1 MNTLRKRWVTMHLCK
16 KVLILCSLL
25 VSSWAGNQA
34 CADALDRL
42 KEVNVGGYSS
52 ARVQQNRHGKAE
64 AALDEISLIFTWD
77 NQDRVKFFAEIEL
90 ENPLSWREG
99 GAFRSNN
106 SYLDVERLYLDYA
119 FNDQVNL
126 RAGRFLTPIGRWNL
140 LHAAPLVW
148 TTSRPVATSR
158 LFPMALNGMMLHG
171 SKPFDDAALE
181 YSVFAETLK
190 DQNEEANELR
200 FRNARGAR
208 VVYSGLV
215 DVGATVMEFDE
226 NDLIKR
232 EYRMLSLDFIKSY
245 QGWELSGE
253 AFFRK
258 SKHYHE
264 DTGGAYLQG
273 VAPLGNKWFLIGRLE
288 SFKPTLEDSV
298 ERAVVG
304 LAWRYKDNQIFK
316 IEYAGG
322 HQVDPYM
329 PAGIMTSVAILF

>member
-1 MNTLRKRWVTMHLCK
+1 MNALRKRWATMHLCK
-16 KVLILCSLL
+16 NLLLLFSLL

-34 CADALDRL
+34 YADVFDKL
-42 KEVNVGGYSS
+42 KEINVGGYSS
-52 ARVQQNRHGKAE
+52 ARLQQNRHGKSE

-99 GAFRSNN
+99 GALRSNN
-106 SYLDVERLYLDYA
+106 SYLDVERFYLDYA
-119 FNDQVNL
+119 FSDQLNL

-140 LHAAPLVW
+140 LHAPPLVW

-158 LFPMALNGMMLHG
+158 LFPMALNGFMLHG
-171 SKPFDDAALE
+171 SKPFEDSVLE

-190 DQNEEANELR
+190 DQNVQSHELR
-200 FRNARGAR
+200 FKNARGAR
-208 VVYSGLV
+208 LVNSGSI
-215 DVGATVMEFDE
+215 DIGATVMEFE
-226 NDLIKR
+226 ESDLFNR
-232 EYRMLSLDFIKSY
+232 QYRMLSLDFIKAHE
-245 QGWELSGE
+245 GWEISGE

-258 SKHYHE
+258 SKHYNE

-288 SFKPTLEDSV
+288 SYKPTLQQSE

-316 IEYAGG
+316 IEYVGG

-329 PAGIMTSVAILF
+329 PTGLMTSIAILF